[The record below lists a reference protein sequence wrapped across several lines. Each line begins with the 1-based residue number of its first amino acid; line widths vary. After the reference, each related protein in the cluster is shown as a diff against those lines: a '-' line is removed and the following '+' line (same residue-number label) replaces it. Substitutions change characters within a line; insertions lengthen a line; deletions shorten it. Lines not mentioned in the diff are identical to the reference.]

1 MTCVI
6 TIFINVRLRLS
17 GQKYLGDFDDFT
29 PSWFKSIGYS
39 LGLTL
44 LLKIFAVIIS
54 AITKITWPALNRCYD
69 RGCSFWNKTVNKN
82 KTKKKTQDDLERL
95 YIDPDFDIDFG
106 YTEVINVVFV
116 AFTLAPLIPYI
127 FYIALVFLV
136 IFYWR
141 EKLLS
146 RLFSPS
152 ADLCEGPS
160 SVRRKDVEQLQV
172 DPDDGDPCVS
182 RYVHLGDG

>member
-6 TIFINVRLRLS
+6 TVFINVRLRLS

-44 LLKIFAVIIS
+44 LLKIFAVIAS
-54 AITKITWPALNRCYD
+54 GLAKITWPAIIRCYD
-69 RGCSFWNKTVNKN
+69 RSCSFWKDDPSQN
-82 KTKKKTQDDLERL
+82 KTKKKTQDELEEL
-95 YIDPDFDIDFG
+95 YINSDFDIDFG

-127 FYIALVFLV
+127 FYIALAFLIV
-136 IFYWR
+136 FYWR

-146 RLFSPS
+146 RLS
-152 ADLCEGPS
+152 
-160 SVRRKDVEQLQV
+160 
-172 DPDDGDPCVS
+172 
-182 RYVHLGDG
+182 

>member
-1 MTCVI
+1 LNDKLESRILKGFVLRYLMTCAI

-44 LLKIFAVIIS
+44 LLHILVVS
-54 AITKITWPALNRCYD
+54 
-69 RGCSFWNKTVNKN
+69 KN
-82 KTKKKTQDDLERL
+82 LTKKKTQDELERL

-127 FYIALVFLV
+127 FYIALVFLI

-141 EKLLS
+141 EKVLS
-146 RLFSPS
+146 R
-152 ADLCEGPS
+152 
-160 SVRRKDVEQLQV
+160 
-172 DPDDGDPCVS
+172 
-182 RYVHLGDG
+182 HL

>member
-29 PSWFKSIGYS
+29 PAWFKSIGYS

-44 LLKIFAVIIS
+44 LLKIIAVILS
-54 AITKITWPALNRCYD
+54 ALGKITWPAIKRCYD
-69 RGCSFWNKTVNKN
+69 RGCSFWRSDPSKN
-82 KTKKKTQDDLERL
+82 LTKKKTQDDLERL
-95 YIDPDFDIDFG
+95 YINPDFDIDFG

-116 AFTLAPLIPYI
+116 AFTLSPLIPYI

-136 IFYWR
+136 VFYWR

-146 RLFSPS
+146 MPR
-152 ADLCEGPS
+152 
-160 SVRRKDVEQLQV
+160 
-172 DPDDGDPCVS
+172 
-182 RYVHLGDG
+182 